1 MAKCWQGCGLRE
13 PCSLLEGM
21 RDWLAIVKEAVWHF
35 LTKLNILSAYK
46 SATVLFCI
54 YTNELKTYVHTE
66 TYTGI
71 FTDSLFIIAQTWKQ
85 QECPSVGKWK
95 STLGYV
101 QTAEYCS
108 VLHNNSASKNL

>member
-1 MAKCWQGCGLRE
+1 
-13 PCSLLEGM
+13 M
-21 RDWLAIVKEAVWHF
+21 RNWPAVVKEAVWHF

-46 SATVLFCI
+46 PATVLFCI

-85 QECPSVGKWK
+85 QKCPPPDEWLNKIRFTGTLLSVRKK
-95 STLGYV
+95 
-101 QTAEYCS
+101 EE
-108 VLHNNSASKNL
+108 NSITSYSMDEP

>member
-1 MAKCWQGCGLRE
+1 
-13 PCSLLEGM
+13 M
-21 RDWLAIVKEAVWHF
+21 RNWPAVVKEAVWHF

-46 SATVLFCI
+46 PATVLFCI

-85 QECPSVGKWK
+85 QKCPSAGKWM

-101 QTAEYCS
+101 QTAGFCL
-108 VLHNNSASKNL
+108 VQNNKSTSENLWTRGEA

>member
-1 MAKCWQGCGLRE
+1 
-13 PCSLLEGM
+13 M
-21 RDWLAIVKEAVWHF
+21 RNWPAVVKEAVWHF

-46 SATVLFCI
+46 PATVLFCI

-85 QECPSVGKWK
+85 PRGPSVVKCTMVPPDTSILVSKEAGLKLNIQK
-95 STLGYV
+95 TK
-101 QTAEYCS
+101 TM
-108 VLHNNSASKNL
+108 ASGPITMANR